1 MNEPKNIDL
10 VNINW
15 DSLRENLVNY
25 LKSTDFANDYD
36 FDSRGTTTD
45 LLLGLFS
52 YNTTIALHY
61 LHILNNESFI
71 YSAQNNSSLVKLLQT
86 YGYTA
91 NRFKSSTA
99 LVTFTK
105 NDSSL
110 SQVDTYATLNSKND
124 KNTNV
129 NFYYIGPKVTLDLS
143 TTLPFY
149 AGIKLVKEQTVSV
162 DLDNQEFEI
171 TDFSVDIRTIV
182 VKVNDDYW
190 INFTNEPVRGTDV
203 NSKIFFIVNK
213 GDKIFVKFGKNIQNV
228 ETTKGKSI
236 KSTDTVKVSYVVS
249 NGDEGN
255 NVSFDSLSQFRS
267 NGTLTVPTN
276 ISITSNRSS
285 GGYLELDS
293 EYLKYLAPRAYGYSS
308 LVTKSDYEYVISNSG
323 LLPEITNV
331 DQRLSVF
338 DGQGFDDV
346 GGTVYYSIID
356 LDVDSEEVDSINQL
370 IQEKQIIG
378 LSTEYLPSDDFTCNI
393 TVACSFDSRKSTSN
407 KNVLKDELITEIEDS
422 YGTKLFFNNV
432 SKSDIISKVVNK
444 DKGLSVSE
452 SNIVFSFEKNL
463 DLSTQRTIRFY
474 NGISAITSDLVLT
487 NLSASEVKFDST
499 STTVPGLNG
508 FYYLAAYNSSGTL
521 IKNKVGVFNP
531 NTGLIV
537 FYDSVVPAAAFDL
550 IISPSSAS
558 IVAINNMAITY
569 AIDSFIIT

>member
-10 VNINW
+10 VNIDW

-110 SQVDTYATLNSKND
+110 SQVDRYATLNSKND

-162 DLDNQEFEI
+162 DPYKQEFEI
-171 TDFSVDIRTIV
+171 SESVDIRTIV
-182 VKVNDDYW
+182 VKVNNDYW
-190 INFTNEPVRGTDV
+190 INFTNQPVIGTDAT
-203 NSKIFFIVNK
+203 SKIFFIVNK

-236 KSTDTVKVSYVVS
+236 LSTDTVKVSYVVP
-249 NGDEGN
+249 NGEEGN

-276 ISITSNRSS
+276 ISITSNTSS
-285 GGYLELDS
+285 GGYSSVDS
-293 EYLKYLAPRAYGYSS
+293 EYLKYLAPRAYGYSC
-308 LVTKSDYEYVISNSG
+308 LVTRSDYQYLISNSG

-338 DGQGFDDV
+338 DNQGFDDV
-346 GGTVYYSIID
+346 GGTVYYSIIG
-356 LDVDSEEVDSINQL
+356 LDVDSKEVDSINQL

-463 DLSTQRTIRFY
+463 DLSAQRTIRFY
-474 NGISAITSDLVLT
+474 NGISSITSDLVLT
-487 NLSASEVKFDST
+487 NLSASEVKFNST

-521 IKNKVGVFNP
+521 VKNKVGVFNP

-537 FYDSVVPAAAFDL
+537 FYDSVVTEAAFNL
-550 IISPSSAS
+550 IISPSSVS
-558 IVAINNMAITY
+558 IVAINNMTITY
-569 AIDSFIIT
+569 SVDSFTIT